1 MPRTKATARK
11 MGPVNGPLTK
21 YQMKKAKYE
30 KKQLGPVTREDD
42 LKQKMDN
49 EFQGAYDATYKL
61 WRQQGNN
68 IASMK
73 MASIIT
79 SDKVAELAAM
89 YPMEWCCHRIIA
101 DAGTACGAGDFEK
114 SNALQFIARV
124 RAMAVVRSWQM

>member
-11 MGPVNGPLTK
+11 MGPVNGPHTK

-30 KKQLGPVTREDD
+30 KKQLGPVTREEDM
-42 LKQKMDN
+42 KQKMDN
-49 EFQGAYDATYKL
+49 EFHAAYDAAYKL

-79 SDKVAELAAM
+79 SDKVAELAAL
-89 YPMEWCCHRIIA
+89 YPMEWGCRRINV
-101 DAGTACGAGDFEK
+101 DAGAACGAGDFEK

>member
-11 MGPVNGPLTK
+11 MGPFNGPLTK

-42 LKQKMDN
+42 LKQKMDT
-49 EFQGAYDATYKL
+49 EFQRAYNNAYSL

-73 MASIIT
+73 MARIIT

-89 YPMEWCCHRIIA
+89 YPVEWGWRRITV

-124 RAMAVVRSWQM
+124 RAMAVVRSWKM

>member
-11 MGPVNGPLTK
+11 MGPVHGPLTK
-21 YQMKKAKYE
+21 HHMKKAKYE

-49 EFQGAYDATYKL
+49 EFQRAYNNAYSL
-61 WRQQGNN
+61 WRQQGTN

-73 MASIIT
+73 MARIIT
-79 SDKVAELAAM
+79 SDKVAELAAL
-89 YPMEWCCHRIIA
+89 YPVEWGWRRITV